1 MSELSNVAPQQPT
14 IPIGVWGAPTQPSQA
29 LPAKLDFAEELDRL
43 THAWQGLFTLSVSP
57 VALWGAY
64 TDWAAHLANAPGKR
78 IALTG
83 EAQRDAI
90 RLAAY
95 LTRRAMMDDV
105 APFIQ
110 SPPQDRRFSD
120 AGWRKPPFDAAYQMF
135 LLGQQWWHDATIGV
149 RGVAPENERVVE
161 FMTRQFLDLFS
172 PANWPFT
179 HPTILQATEKEQ
191 GQNLVRGYMNFAE
204 DWQRVIAGR
213 RPVGA
218 DKFVPGREVA
228 ITPGKVVWRNEL
240 IELIQ
245 YTPTTN
251 TVRPEPVLIVPAW
264 IMKYYILDL
273 SPDNSM
279 VRHLVAN
286 GFTVFMISWRNPG
299 SAQRDLG
306 LDDYR
311 RLGVAAA
318 LDAIGQICWAAKVH
332 ACGYCLGGTLL
343 AIAAAQMARDKD
355 DRLASL
361 TLLAAQTDFTEAGE
375 LMLFLSEGQVSYLE
389 DTMWEHGYLD
399 ARQMAGAFQLL
410 RSNDLIWSEVVR
422 QYMLGQRRPLT
433 DLMAWNTDATRMP
446 YRMHSEYLRHMFLN
460 NDLAE
465 GRYQVEGRPVALS
478 DIRVPA
484 FVVGTESDHVAPWR
498 SVFKFQLLTDTE
510 VTFALTTGGHNIGI
524 LGLPER
530 RTTLPA
536 RAYRVAERPAH
547 GEHPDPD
554 SWRASATRHEGS
566 WWPAWI
572 GWLNDRSGRDVAPPQ
587 LGAPAKG
594 YPVLEDAP
602 GTYVLEP

>member
-1 MSELSNVAPQQPT
+1 MTAPNNIMPQELMS
-14 IPIGVWGAPTQPSQA
+14 PIGAGAAPA
-29 LPAKLDFAEELDRL
+29 LPSTKLVPTEEINRL
-43 THAWQGLFTLSVSP
+43 LHAWQGLFTLSVSP

-64 TDWAAHLANAPGKR
+64 ADWGAHLGNAPGKQ
-78 IALTG
+78 LELEE
-83 EAQRDAI
+83 EAYRDAI

-95 LTRRAMMDDV
+95 LVRRSLMVDV
-105 APFIQ
+105 PPFI
-110 SPPQDRRFSD
+110 STPPQDRRFND
-120 AGWRKPPFDAAYQMF
+120 AGWRKPPFDAAYQGF
-135 LLGQQWWHDATIGV
+135 LLWQQWWHEATIGV

-161 FMTRQFLDLFS
+161 FTTRQFLDIFS

-179 HPTILQATEKEQ
+179 HPTILQATAAEG
-191 GQNLVRGYMNFAE
+191 GQNLLRGSMNFVE
-204 DWQRVIAGR
+204 DWQRVFAGQ

-228 ITPGKVVWRNEL
+228 VTPGKVVYRNEL
-240 IELIQ
+240 IELLQ
-245 YTPTTN
+245 YAPTTGS
-251 TVRPEPVLIVPAW
+251 VRAEPVLIVPAW

-273 SPDNSM
+273 SPTNSM

-299 SAQRDLG
+299 SEQRDLS

-311 RLGVAAA
+311 RFGIAAA
-318 LDAIGQICWAAKVH
+318 MEAIDTICGRPKVH

-355 DRLASL
+355 DRLASI

-389 DTMWEHGYLD
+389 DVMWERGYLD

-460 NDLAE
+460 NDLAA
-465 GRYQVEGRPVALS
+465 GRYHVEGRPVALS

-498 SVFKFQLLTDTE
+498 SVFKFQLLTDTD

-530 RTTLPA
+530 RTTLPP
-536 RAYRVAERPAH
+536 RSYRLAKRPAH
-547 GEHPDPD
+547 GEHPDPE
-554 SWRASATRHEGS
+554 SWLASAPRQEGS

-572 GWLNDRSGRDVAPPQ
+572 GWLNDRSSKDVAPPE

-594 YPVLEDAP
+594 YPLLGDAP
-602 GTYVLEP
+602 GAYVMEQ

>member
-1 MSELSNVAPQQPT
+1 
-14 IPIGVWGAPTQPSQA
+14 
-29 LPAKLDFAEELDRL
+29 
-43 THAWQGLFTLSVSP
+43 
-57 VALWGAY
+57 
-64 TDWAAHLANAPGKR
+64 
-78 IALTG
+78 
-83 EAQRDAI
+83 
-90 RLAAY
+90 
-95 LTRRAMMDDV
+95 
-105 APFIQ
+105 
-110 SPPQDRRFSD
+110 
-120 AGWRKPPFDAAYQMF
+120 
-135 LLGQQWWHDATIGV
+135 
-149 RGVAPENERVVE
+149 
-161 FMTRQFLDLFS
+161 
-172 PANWPFT
+172 
-179 HPTILQATEKEQ
+179 
-191 GQNLVRGYMNFAE
+191 MNFFE
-204 DWQRVIAGR
+204 DWQRVFAGR

-218 DKFVPGREVA
+218 DKFNPGREVA
-228 ITPGKVVWRNEL
+228 VTPGKVVYRNEL
-240 IELIQ
+240 IELLQ
-245 YTPTTN
+245 YTPTTG
-251 TVRPEPVLIVPAW
+251 TVRAEPVLIVPAW

-273 SPDNSM
+273 SPTNSM

-299 SAQRDLG
+299 SEQRDLG

-311 RLGVAAA
+311 RLGIAAA
-318 LDAIGQICWAAKVH
+318 LEAIDAICGRPKVH

-389 DTMWEHGYLD
+389 DAMWERGYLD

-530 RTTLPA
+530 RTTLPP
-536 RAYRVAERPAH
+536 RSYRLTKRPTH

-554 SWRASATRHEGS
+554 SWLASAARHEGS

-572 GWLNDRSGRDVAPPQ
+572 GWLNDRSSKDVAPPG
-587 LGAPAKG
+587 LGAPTKG
-594 YPVLEDAP
+594 CSILGDAP
-602 GTYVLEP
+602 GTYVMEQ